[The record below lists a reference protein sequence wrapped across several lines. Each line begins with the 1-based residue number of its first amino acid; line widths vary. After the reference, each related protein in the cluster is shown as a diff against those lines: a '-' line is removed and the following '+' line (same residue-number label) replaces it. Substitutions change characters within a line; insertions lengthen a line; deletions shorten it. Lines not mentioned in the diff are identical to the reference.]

1 MTATFCCFLSVLSI
15 QNAGNICT
23 KYHLPDPTKSLYVVP
38 PQRLKIT
45 RSHKLPSNFCIYMGG
60 PKGEQLL
67 VFLILFNLAIKKQQQ
82 QLFLSELTICWHCS
96 KIHSHIHI
104 LCTTI
109 PWK

>member
-45 RSHKLPSNFCIYMGG
+45 RSHKLPSNFCIYVGG
-60 PKGEQLL
+60 PKGKQLL
-67 VFLILFNLAIKKQQQ
+67 VFLILFNLAIKNNNNK
-82 QLFLSELTICWHCS
+82 SS
-96 KIHSHIHI
+96 
-104 LCTTI
+104 
-109 PWK
+109 